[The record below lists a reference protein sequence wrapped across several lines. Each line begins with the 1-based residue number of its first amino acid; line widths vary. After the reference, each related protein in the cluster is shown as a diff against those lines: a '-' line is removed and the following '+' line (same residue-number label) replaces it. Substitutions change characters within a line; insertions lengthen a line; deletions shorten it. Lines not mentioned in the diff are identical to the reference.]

1 MSTTPNSIITGQ
13 IAKASATQLVSGT
26 LGPLAVYTAG
36 ANGSKVF
43 GLFATNTD
51 TASETL
57 TIDMFDGTKAYKVVA
72 IATVIAAGTANA
84 TPAQALML
92 ASVWPGLAVDGNGT
106 PFIYLPSG
114 WTLRATV
121 SAVTAGAHNVVAFGQ
136 DF

>member
-13 IAKASATQLVSGT
+13 VAKASAAQLVSGT

-57 TIDMFDGTKAYKVVA
+57 TIDMFDGTKAYKVVG
-72 IATVIAAGTANA
+72 ISTVIAAGTTNGN
-84 TPAQALML
+84 PAQALMT
-92 ASVWPGLAVDGNGT
+92 AGVWPLPVDGNGT
-106 PFIYLPSG
+106 PYTYLPPG

-121 SAVTAGAHNVVAFGQ
+121 SAVTAGLHNVVALGQ